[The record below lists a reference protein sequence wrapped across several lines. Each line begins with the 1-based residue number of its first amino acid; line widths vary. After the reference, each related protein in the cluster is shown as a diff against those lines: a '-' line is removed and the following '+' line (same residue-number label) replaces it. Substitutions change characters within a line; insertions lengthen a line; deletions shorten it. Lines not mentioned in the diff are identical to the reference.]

1 MARPRILLPV
11 LAALALSLPGWRGA
25 AAQSACTSDK
35 LPQPVALV
43 ERFINAD
50 CEACW
55 SDPDT
60 PAAKPNELALDW
72 VLPGSKGDD
81 APLATVARRDGL
93 ARLKALGRAAPARS
107 DSLRTRRHGLNPR
120 LRIAQGPALNDYIGT
135 SIELKGSFAPARA
148 WLVLVEAL
156 PAGTEGSPVARNL
169 VRNVFQPDWERASR
183 APRKEARAMQI
194 HEGAKPSRLRLVA
207 LVEDTR
213 GRLAALAQTA
223 CTDE

>member
-1 MARPRILLPV
+1 MVSRRILLPT
-11 LAALALSLPGWRGA
+11 LAAFALALPGWRSA
-25 AAQSACTSDK
+25 AAQSSCSSDG
-35 LPQPVALV
+35 LPQPVAVV

-55 SDPDT
+55 SDPKT
-60 PAAKPNELALDW
+60 PSAKPNEIALDW

-93 ARLKALGRAAPARS
+93 ARLKALGRPVPERS
-107 DSLRTRRHGLNPR
+107 DSLHTRRHGLNPR
-120 LRIAQGPALNDYIGT
+120 LRIAQGPALNDYLGT
-135 SIELKGSFAPARA
+135 SIEMKGSFAPARA
-148 WLVLVEAL
+148 WLVLVEVL

-183 APRKEARAMQI
+183 APRKETRAMQI

-223 CTDE
+223 CSEE